1 MPSDKLPT
9 ASISFE
15 GARNVH
21 TQLSKAGIDFVT
33 VHDSRILAIYATAI
47 FNVTTEDAPLTDTST
62 ATIECWEPP
71 LPEYHDSSPAT
82 ALKALQDILTTGSLS
97 GESATNG

>member
-1 MPSDKLPT
+1 MPSDNLPT

-15 GARNVH
+15 EDARNVH

-47 FNVTTEDAPLTDTST
+47 FNITTEGAPLTNTSK

-82 ALKALQDILTTGSLS
+82 ALDSLQEILTTGPLS
-97 GESATNG
+97 NE